1 MQAGSSDTIL
11 VKQKCKSKEEIIK
24 TATDIL
30 RKKGYITEDFYQSV
44 LNREKISSTE
54 IGNGIAIPHGLD
66 TFVNHTA
73 IVLITLE
80 EPILWKEDMVR
91 VIFFTAV
98 SFEQKEIM
106 KKLLKD

>member
-1 MQAGSSDTIL
+1 M
-11 VKQKCKSKEEIIK
+11 
-24 TATDIL
+24 
-30 RKKGYITEDFYQSV
+30 
-44 LNREKISSTE
+44 
-54 IGNGIAIPHGLD
+54 
-66 TFVNHTA
+66 NHTA

-106 KKLLKD
+106 KKLLKDLYHLISANEFIEQISAAETCEEVLGLLYGKRLSK